1 MSAKTDHP
9 ALPISTARGHWAL
22 QAILH
27 KTLVY
32 VLLAMGSILVMLPF
46 FWMITTSLKQ
56 PGTEFTFPIEWL
68 PNPPRW
74 QNYVEGWT
82 VLPFTRWLFN
92 SLFVTLIAI
101 TGSVLSSA
109 VVGFGFARIRFPGRN
124 ALFLLVLSTMML
136 PYPSILV
143 PLFLL
148 FKSLEWID
156 TYLPLTVPTF
166 FGANAFFIFLL
177 RQFFK
182 TIPLDLDDAARVDGG
197 STFTVFSRI
206 CVPLIRPALGIIFVF
221 SFMHN
226 WNDFL
231 GPLIFLSDNDKL
243 TLALGL
249 RFFQGQYRIEWALL
263 MAVSLLVL
271 MPNLVLF
278 FIAQKYYIQGIVVSG
293 VKG

>member
-1 MSAKTDHP
+1 M
-9 ALPISTARGHWAL
+9 TARTDTTVRPVAAVPSSWAL
-22 QAILH
+22 QDTLH
-27 KTLVY
+27 KVLVY
-32 VLLAMGSILVMLPF
+32 MLLTLGSILVMLPF

-74 QNYVEGWT
+74 KNYVEGWT

-92 SLFVTLIAI
+92 SLFVSLVAIA
-101 TGSVLSSA
+101 GSVLSSA
-109 VVGFGFARIRFPGRN
+109 IVGFGFARIRFPGRD

-136 PYPSILV
+136 PYPSVIV

-148 FKSLEWID
+148 FKDLGWID

-197 STFTVFSRI
+197 NTFTVFLRI
-206 CVPLIRPALGIIFVF
+206 CLPLIRPALGIIFVF

-231 GPLIFLSDNDKL
+231 GPLIFLSDNDKY

-271 MPNLVLF
+271 MPNIALF

>member
-1 MSAKTDHP
+1 MTVKTNTP
-9 ALPISTARGHWAL
+9 AVPVAAARGNWAL
-22 QAILH
+22 QDALH
-27 KTLVY
+27 KALVY
-32 VLLAMGSILVMLPF
+32 VLLTLGSILVMLPF

-74 QNYVEGWT
+74 KNYVEGWT

-92 SLFVTLIAI
+92 SLFVSVVAIA
-101 TGSVLSSA
+101 GSVLSSA
-109 VVGFGFARIRFPGRN
+109 IVGFGFARIRFPGRD

-136 PYPSILV
+136 PYPSVIV

-148 FKSLEWID
+148 FKSLNWID

-182 TIPLDLDDAARVDGG
+182 TIPMDLDDAARVDGG
-197 STFTVFSRI
+197 NTFTVFLRV
-206 CVPLIRPALGIIFVF
+206 CLPLIRPALGIIFVF

-231 GPLIFLSDNDKL
+231 GPLIFLSDNDKY

-271 MPNLVLF
+271 MPNIALF